1 MESICFPLIFIIRF
15 FFYHFQN
22 ERKFVMINEYIK
34 IKNKFN
40 DCVVLIKSG
49 IFYYTYDKDSLMLS
63 FIMGYKRNNN
73 RVGFPINKLEKVLS
87 ILSNLRINVY
97 VDDMLFEYGNMYN
110 IYLDKV
116 NFDNKVKDL
125 LRLIE
130 NKINKDNSI
139 YNKLI
144 LFMGEIDE

>member
-1 MESICFPLIFIIRF
+1 
-15 FFYHFQN
+15 
-22 ERKFVMINEYIK
+22 MINEYIK